1 MRIASLHTYPL
12 KGCHRLDHD
21 VAVTEPWGLAGD
33 RRWMAVD
40 ADGVGITQREA
51 PALTQLHAVPRPGGL
66 LLDGLDVDEPAG
78 GPPATARVF
87 RAKPPVPVRL
97 APAATA
103 FLSDLLG
110 RDARLAWLADPAAA
124 RPIQRNA
131 HPDDRVNL
139 ADGFPILLTSEASL
153 DALNGRLDEPVPMT
167 RFRPNL
173 VLTGAGAWA
182 EDTWVGGRLRIGET
196 TYRVAEPSN
205 RCLVTTID
213 QETGERGREP
223 LRTLGRFRRRDGG
236 LHFGVNLIPDLR
248 PGDTGVI
255 RVGESVL
262 SVS

>member
-12 KGCHRLDHD
+12 KGCHRLDHE

-40 ADGVGITQREA
+40 PDGVGITQREA
-51 PALTQLHAVPRPGGL
+51 PALTRLHAVPRPGGISL
-66 LLDGLDVDEPAG
+66 NGFDVAEPAG
-78 GPPATARVF
+78 GPPATVRVF
-87 RAKPPVPVRL
+87 RSQPEVTARL
-97 APAATA
+97 APAAAA
-103 FLSDLLG
+103 FLSDFLG
-110 RDARLAWLADPAAA
+110 RDARLAWLADPTA
-124 RPIQRNA
+124 RRIRRHA
-131 HPDDRVNL
+131 EEGDRVNL
-139 ADGFPILLTSEASL
+139 ADGFPVLLTSEASL

-173 VLTGAGAWA
+173 VLAGADAWA
-182 EDTWVGGRLRIGET
+182 EDKWVGGRLRIGDT

-205 RCLVTTID
+205 RCLVITID
-213 QETGERGREP
+213 QETGERGGEP

-248 PGDTGVI
+248 SGETGVI